1 MYIDCYGNGCIFLEK
16 VYTEN
21 NSVVKMILKRKLLA
35 KLAQLKNKLWSD
47 LHTLWT
53 AVTVANTYTVPGTG
67 MISQPKLFPKWHML
81 IFLSSSKHY
90 QYNKM
95 RI

>member
-1 MYIDCYGNGCIFLEK
+1 METAVFSREK

-53 AVTVANTYTVPGTG
+53 AVSYPMTVANTYTVPGTG

-81 IFLSSSKHY
+81 IFSSSSKHH